1 MAPIAAKTWSRLAG
15 VGTILVVTAALLPEG
30 AQGIFVVLVGLLA
43 VTAVYVWTCR
53 RLEDPRPWQWFVLA
67 GVLFVAGNAIVVGWK
82 VVSGHPAPFP
92 SMADPFFVG
101 GYVTLLTGEVVLV
114 RRRSSDAEGDNL
126 VDALMITAVVGVF
139 VWAFVL
145 GPAVQASQVG
155 NDQRAL
161 EVVYSLFDLLAI
173 AGATRLA
180 VGSGSRLPSY
190 YFLAAALGGV
200 LLADTLISLQTGGS
214 DRAIPVAAISCLT
227 FVLFALAGLHPSVS
241 RLTDPPAAREI
252 QLTGRRLAV
261 LCAAFL
267 VIPLG
272 VVVGFPLGVRFD
284 LPILVVGSVVLG
296 LLAVARMAG
305 LVHAKEH
312 KANRER
318 LLREAGQALVMST
331 DRDQL
336 YYVAAVSAATLS
348 QITGSGACASVATYR
363 DGRLGFGSWLGLDE
377 DVPDSSVTVAELPAS
392 ARRAVMSG
400 ESCLVEPAGGSS
412 LASSLGLSP
421 IRFTSALLVPLK
433 AREHPRGVLA
443 VVSPRTIGVELRQS
457 IELLAGHA
465 TLALESA
472 ALAEEVARRRSER
485 RFRALV
491 EQSSDLVLVVGT
503 DGLVSFVSPAIRTM
517 LGVPE
522 EDVLGR
528 SPLGRVHPDDR
539 AQATALLDRTWASA
553 AVTDRTEL
561 RLCAGDG
568 RYAWFEL
575 HAQNLVEEEEI
586 GGAVIHARE
595 VTDRKAAELRL
606 SDSEAR
612 FRSLVQH
619 AGDVVM
625 VVDDKLQ
632 FSYLSPS
639 VFRLLGYR
647 SDELTGSALGKLF
660 HVRDA
665 RQAVTL
671 ISTGRSKER
680 ETPIELRMRHASGR
694 WISVETTI
702 TDLRHDPAVRGIVL
716 NGRDIADRKALE
728 HELRYKALHD
738 LLTGLANRS
747 LFIERLAATLNQLDA
762 TTKAAVIF
770 IDLDDFKTVN
780 DGMGHLL
787 GDAVLIEVADRLR
800 RCVRPGDLAARLG
813 GDEFAVLIEGVAG
826 SRDARRLGERILAAL
841 SEPVTLEGRE
851 LRMGASIGVA
861 LTGATQDQDGA
872 VKGLLRDADQAMY
885 SAKLR
890 GKGRLQIFDPQMRTE
905 TSTRLVLTNDLA
917 AAVKRGEVFA
927 HYQPIVDLQTGRLIG
942 AEALARWRHP
952 TLGLV
957 PPDVFIPMAEQTGVI
972 MSVGELVLKKACATL
987 GEYKRRHPDRSFRM
1001 SINLSIRQLEHPDFA
1016 KQVSSVIRRHKV
1028 DPGDITLEVTESLSP
1043 LDVELAT
1050 TRMGQLKQMGV
1061 RLAIDDFGVGYSSL
1075 ACLEQ
1080 FPVDELKIDRTFISS
1095 LENGSDAHIVTSI
1108 IGLAKARSLTTVAEG
1123 VETCGG
1129 ARALTNLGCDLAQG
1143 FYFSTPLDPVDLSR
1157 VPSRIWQDPEMEPV
1171 GV

>member
-1 MAPIAAKTWSRLAG
+1 LAG
-15 VGTILVVTAALLPEG
+15 AGVILVVTAAVLP
-30 AQGIFVVLVGLLA
+30 ADVQGIFVVIVGLLA
-43 VTAVYVWTCR
+43 VTAVYVRTCR
-53 RLEDPRPWQWFVLA
+53 RLVDPRPWQWFVLA
-67 GVLFVAGNAIVVGWK
+67 GVLFVAGNAILVGWR
-82 VVSGHPAPFP
+82 VASGAPASFP
-92 SMADPFFVG
+92 SIADPFFLG

-114 RRRSSDAEGDNL
+114 RRRSSDAERDNL
-126 VDALMITAVVGVF
+126 IDALMITAVVGVF
-139 VWAFVL
+139 LWAFVL
-145 GPAVQASQVG
+145 APAVQASQVA

-161 EVVYSLFDLLAI
+161 EIVYSLFDLLAI

-180 VGSGSRLPSY
+180 VGSGLRIPSY
-190 YFLAAALGGV
+190 YFLAAALGCV
-200 LLADTLISLQTGGS
+200 LLADTFISLQTGGS
-214 DRAIPVAAISCLT
+214 DRSIPVSAISCLT

-241 RLTDPPAAREI
+241 RLTEPPAPREI
-252 QLTGRRLAV
+252 QLTSRRLAV

-267 VIPLG
+267 VIPVG
-272 VVVGFPLGVRFD
+272 FAAGFPLDVRFD
-284 LPILVVGSVVLG
+284 LPILIVGSVVLG

-305 LVHAKEH
+305 LVHAKER

-336 YYVAAVSAATLS
+336 YYVAALSAATLT
-348 QITGSGACASVATYR
+348 QITGSGACVSAATCQ
-363 DGRLGFGSWLGLDE
+363 DGRLVFGSWLGLDE
-377 DVPDSSVTVAELPAS
+377 DVLESASVVLAELPVP
-392 ARRAVMSG
+392 ARHAVMSG
-400 ESCLVEPAGGSS
+400 GSCLIEPEG
-412 LASSLGLSP
+412 ASIVASTLGLSP
-421 IRFTSALLVPLK
+421 SRFTSLLLVPLK

-443 VVSPRTIGVELRQS
+443 IVSPRTIGLELRQS
-457 IELLAGHA
+457 IELLAGHV

-472 ALAEEVARRRSER
+472 ALTEEVARRRSER

-491 EQSSDLVLVVGT
+491 EQSSDLVIVVGT
-503 DGLVSFVSPAIRTM
+503 DGLVSFVSPAIRTI

-522 EDVLGR
+522 EDALGR
-528 SPLGRVHPDDR
+528 SALDRVHPDDR
-539 AQATALLDRTWASA
+539 AQAVALLDRTWATE
-553 AVTDRTEL
+553 AVTGRTEL
-561 RLCAGDG
+561 RVRLGDG

-575 HAQNLVEEEEI
+575 HAQNLAEEEEI

-595 VTDRKAAELRL
+595 VTDRKLAELQL

-647 SDELTGSALGKLF
+647 SDELTGRPLGKLF
-660 HVRDA
+660 HVNDA
-665 RQAVTL
+665 RHAVRL
-671 ISTGRSKER
+671 ISTGRSKDR

-747 LFIERLAATLNQLDA
+747 LFIERLAETLSKLDA
-762 TTKAAVIF
+762 TTRAAVIF

-826 SRDARRLGERILAAL
+826 RRDARRLGERILAAL

-851 LRMGASIGVA
+851 LRIGASIGVA
-861 LTGATQDQDGA
+861 LTGATKDTDGT

-885 SAKLR
+885 GAKLR
-890 GKGRLQIFDPQMRTE
+890 GKGRLQLFDPQMRTE
-905 TSTRLVLTNDLA
+905 ISTRLVLTNDLA
-917 AAVKRGEVFA
+917 TAVKRGEVFA
-927 HYQPIVDLQTGRLIG
+927 QYQPIVDLRSGTLIG
-942 AEALARWRHP
+942 AEALARWQHP
-952 TLGLV
+952 TRGLV
-957 PPDVFIPMAEQTGVI
+957 PPEVFIPMAEQTGVI
-972 MSVGELVLKKACATL
+972 MSVGKLVIENACATL
-987 GEYKRRHPDRSFRM
+987 GEYKRMHPGGSFRM
-1001 SINLSIRQLEHPDFA
+1001 SINLSTRQLEHPDMS
-1016 KQVSSVIRRHKV
+1016 KQVASALRRHSL
-1028 DPGDITLEVTESLSP
+1028 DPGDITLELTESLSP
-1043 LDVELAT
+1043 VNVELAT
-1050 TRMGQLKQMGV
+1050 ARMGQLKEMGV
-1061 RLAIDDFGVGYSSL
+1061 RLAIDDFGIGYSSL
-1075 ACLEQ
+1075 AYLEQ
-1080 FPVDELKIDRTFISS
+1080 FPVDELKIDRSFISA
-1095 LENGSDAHIVTSI
+1095 LESGGDAHIVTSI
-1108 IGLAKARSLTTVAEG
+1108 IGLAKARSLGTVAEG

-1129 ARALTNLGCDLAQG
+1129 ARALASLGCDLAQG
-1143 FYFSTPLDPVDLSR
+1143 FYFSTPLDPVELSKM
-1157 VPSRIWQDPEMEPV
+1157 PSRIWQDPEREPI

>member
-1 MAPIAAKTWSRLAG
+1 
-15 VGTILVVTAALLPEG
+15 LPEG
-30 AQGIFVVLVGLLA
+30 AQRIFVVLVGLLA
-43 VTAVYVWTCR
+43 VGAVYVWTCR

-67 GVLFVAGNAIVVGWK
+67 GVLFVTGNAILAGWRI
-82 VVSGHPAPFP
+82 VSGHPAPFP
-92 SMADPFFVG
+92 SIADPFFLG

-126 VDALMITAVVGVF
+126 IDALMITAVVGVF
-139 VWAFVL
+139 LWAFLL
-145 GPAVQASQVG
+145 GPAVQGSHIA

-200 LLADTLISLQTGGS
+200 LLSDTLISLQTGGS
-214 DRAIPVAAISCLT
+214 DRALPVSAISCLT
-227 FVLFALAGLHPSVS
+227 FVLFALAGLHPSVT

-252 QLTGRRLAV
+252 QLTARRLAV

-267 VIPLG
+267 VIPFGFVLG
-272 VVVGFPLGVRFD
+272 SPLGLRFD

-305 LVHAKEH
+305 LVHAKER

-318 LLREAGQALVMST
+318 LLREAGQALVTST
-331 DRDQL
+331 DRNQL
-336 YYVAAVSAATLS
+336 YYVAAVSAATLT
-348 QITGSGACASVATYR
+348 QITGSGACAGSATYQ
-363 DGRLGFGSWLGLDE
+363 DGRLVFGSWLGLDE
-377 DVPDSSVTVAELPAS
+377 DVVDRASVTVAELPAP
-392 ARRAVMSG
+392 ARNAVISG
-400 ESCLVEPAGGSS
+400 RSCLIEPADASI
-412 LASSLGLSP
+412 LALGLGLS
-421 IRFTSALLVPLK
+421 RFTSLLLVPLK

-457 IELLAGHA
+457 IELLAGHV
-465 TLALESA
+465 TLALEGA
-472 ALAEEVARRRSER
+472 ALAEEIARRRSER

-503 DGLVSFVSPAIRTM
+503 DGLVSFVSPAIRPM
-517 LGVPE
+517 LGVAE
-522 EDVLGR
+522 EDVLGY
-528 SPLGRVHPDDR
+528 SPLGHVHPDDR

-561 RLCAGDG
+561 RLRLGDG
-568 RYAWFEL
+568 GYGWFEL

-625 VVDDKLQ
+625 VVDDRLQ

-647 SDELTGSALGKLF
+647 SDELTGRALEKLF
-660 HVRDA
+660 HVSDA
-665 RQAVTL
+665 RHAVRL
-671 ISTGRSKER
+671 ISAGRSKDR

-702 TDLRHDPAVRGIVL
+702 TDLRHDPAVRGVVL

-747 LFIERLAATLNQLDA
+747 LFIERLAATLDHLDA
-762 TTKAAVIF
+762 STKAAVIF

-780 DGMGHLL
+780 DGMGHQL

-826 SRDARRLGERILAAL
+826 KRDARRLGERILAAL

-851 LRMGASIGVA
+851 LRMGASLGIA
-861 LTGATQDQDGA
+861 LTGATKDKDGT

-885 SAKLR
+885 GAKLR
-890 GKGRLQIFDPQMRTE
+890 GKGRLQFFDPQMRTE
-905 TSTRLVLTNDLA
+905 TSTRLALTNDLA
-917 AAVKRGEVFA
+917 AAVTCGEVFA

-952 TLGLV
+952 TEGLV
-957 PPDVFIPMAEQTGVI
+957 PPDVFIPMAEHTGVI
-972 MSVGELVLKKACATL
+972 MAVGELVIATACATL
-987 GEYKRRHPDRSFRM
+987 GEYNRMHPDGSFRM
-1001 SINLSIRQLEHPDFA
+1001 SINLSIRQLEHPDLA
-1016 KQVSSVIRRHKV
+1016 KQISRVIRRHKI
-1028 DPGDITLEVTESLSP
+1028 DPGDVTLELTESLSP
-1043 LDVELAT
+1043 LDVELAA
-1050 TRMGQLKQMGV
+1050 TRMSQLKKMGV
-1061 RLAIDDFGVGYSSL
+1061 RLSVDDFGVGYSSL

-1080 FPVDELKIDRTFISS
+1080 FPLDELKIDRSFISS
-1095 LENGSDAHIVTSI
+1095 LESGGDAHIVTSI
-1108 IGLAKARSLTTVAEG
+1108 IGLAKARGLITVAEG
-1123 VETCGG
+1123 VETSAG
-1129 ARALTNLGCDLAQG
+1129 ARALADLGCDLAQG
-1143 FYFSTPLDPVDLSR
+1143 FYFSRPLDPVDLSR
-1157 VPSRIWQDPEMEPV
+1157 VPSRIWQDPERQAV